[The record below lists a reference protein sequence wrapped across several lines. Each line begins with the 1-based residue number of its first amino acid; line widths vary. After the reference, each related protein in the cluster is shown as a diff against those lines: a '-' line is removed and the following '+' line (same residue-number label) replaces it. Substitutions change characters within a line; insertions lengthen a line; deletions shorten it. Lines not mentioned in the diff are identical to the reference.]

1 MTRSS
6 PHSDYD
12 ILIVG
17 AGFSGIFLL
26 YQLRQL
32 GYKCKVY
39 ETAPDLGGV
48 WYWNTYPGA
57 RVDTDSAVYQF
68 SLPETW
74 QGWDWKEKFPSR
86 EELQAYFRHLDQVLD
101 IKKDVEFETRVVRA
115 QFDQDRCRW
124 KVTTEDGKTATAR
137 FFLPCV
143 GTSTKRY
150 VPDFPGLQSF
160 QGDIYHSSIWP
171 REGVD
176 VKGKNVAV
184 IGTGSTGVQIVQEWG
199 KEAANLTVFQR
210 TPNLALP
217 MNQATW
223 TAEDQVRNRS
233 RYPQVFEDR
242 AKTFSGN
249 LEDFLPSK
257 LFDAPAAEREALFEA
272 NWKKGG
278 FSFILD
284 GYSDVLFDEKVN
296 REYYDFWA
304 KKTRERIVD
313 QRKKDILAPLEPVHP
328 LGTKRPSL
336 EQDYYEQFNRSTVD
350 VVNLRQVDI
359 AEIKPTGIATSDGRF
374 YPVDAIAIATGF
386 DAVTGPI
393 TNMGIISTNGTSL
406 ADEWR
411 DGVHTYLG
419 MASHGYPNM
428 FWIYGTH
435 GPTAL
440 SNGPVSIEL
449 QGQWVIDAIQK
460 IDKSGL
466 SFVEPTPE
474 AEHKW
479 KELVNQI
486 TNMTLLPKADSW
498 YMGANIPGKKRE
510 HLNFPGGLTLYKQQC
525 RQALDGWEGFRTV

>member
-1 MTRSS
+1 MTQSS
-6 PHSDYD
+6 PKPDYD

-26 YQLRQL
+26 YQLRKL
-32 GYKCKVY
+32 GYKCKIY

-57 RVDTDSAVYQF
+57 RVDTESFVYQL
-68 SLPETW
+68 SIPEAW
-74 QGWDWKEKFPSR
+74 KDWDWKERFPGR
-86 EELQAYFRHLDQVLD
+86 DELQAYFHHLDKVLD
-101 IKKDVEFETRVVRA
+101 IKKDVEFETRVTGA
-115 QFDQDRCRW
+115 QFDRDSALW
-124 KVTTEDGKTATAR
+124 KVKTDNGKTATSR

-143 GTSTKRY
+143 GTVTKQY

-160 QGDIYHSSIWP
+160 QGEIYHSSAWP

-176 VKGKNVAV
+176 VKGKKLAV
-184 IGTGSTGVQIVQEWG
+184 IGTGPSGVQIIQEWA
-199 KEAANLTVFQR
+199 KEADTLTVFQR

-217 MNQATW
+217 MGQEIY
-223 TAEDQVRNRS
+223 TAEDQARIRS

-249 LEDFLPSK
+249 LEDFLPTK
-257 LFDAPAAEREALFEA
+257 LFDAPAAERAALFEA

-284 GYSDVLFDEKVN
+284 NYSDILLDEKAN
-296 REYYDFWA
+296 RELYNFWA

-313 QRKKDILAPLEPVHP
+313 PRKKDLLAPLEPFHA
-328 LGTKRPSL
+328 LAAKRSSL
-336 EQDYYEQFNRSTVD
+336 EQDYFEQFNRP
-350 VVNLRQVDI
+350 NVDI
-359 AEIKPTGIATSDGRF
+359 VSLREVKIAEVKPTGIATSDGTF

-393 TNMGIISTNGTSL
+393 TNMGLLNTDGTPL
-406 ADEWR
+406 AEEWKN
-411 DGVHTYLG
+411 GVHNYLG

-428 FWIYGTH
+428 FWIYGVH
-435 GPTAL
+435 GPTGL

-466 SFVEPTPE
+466 SYVQPTPE
-474 AEHKW
+474 AEQKW
-479 KELVNQI
+479 KELVTQI
-486 TNMTLLPKADSW
+486 TDMTLLPTVDSW

-510 HLNFPGGLTLYKQQC
+510 HLNFPGGLALYEQQC
-525 RQALDGWEGFRTV
+525 RQALEAWEGFQTV